1 MEFIKTTH
9 IDFLR
14 SARLFSTLSALAV
27 AACVAILATLGMQ
40 YGVEFSGGTQLIVR
54 FERTPEIDSIRA
66 ALDADLAAVIQTFD
80 DPATNQVLIRIA
92 EADVEE
98 ATEQLDMRAHRALG
112 DLAER
117 YAGNP
122 VVESSTEIVG
132 PIVGAELQRKA
143 VQLTVVALFFQLLY
157 IAIRFKGAVW
167 GSGATVA
174 AVHDILVTLGFLAL
188 ARYEITLNVIA
199 ALLTIVGYSVNDT
212 IVIFDRARE
221 NLRQRRKVPL
231 REIVNEAINQTL
243 SRTLITSG
251 TTFLA
256 MLGLYL
262 FGGEVLRGFAFTMV
276 IGVLIGTYS
285 TIFVACPLV
294 VWWQARSGK
303 AAI

>member
-157 IAIRFKGAVW
+157 IAI
-167 GSGATVA
+167 
-174 AVHDILVTLGFLAL
+174 
-188 ARYEITLNVIA
+188 
-199 ALLTIVGYSVNDT
+199 
-212 IVIFDRARE
+212 
-221 NLRQRRKVPL
+221 
-231 REIVNEAINQTL
+231 
-243 SRTLITSG
+243 
-251 TTFLA
+251 
-256 MLGLYL
+256 
-262 FGGEVLRGFAFTMV
+262 
-276 IGVLIGTYS
+276 
-285 TIFVACPLV
+285 
-294 VWWQARSGK
+294 
-303 AAI
+303 